1 MQTSRNAAIDRS
13 QSYYDD
19 EKQGYFCELAD
30 LVALRT
36 ESQNPD
42 RIGDL
47 KSYLLDTIRPKFE
60 NLDYSCEIFDQPN
73 SGMAPV
79 LLASRIEQDDFLT
92 VLGYGH
98 GDVIL
103 GQENAW
109 SEGLSPWELRIIEDR
124 VYGRGTA
131 DNKGQHLAHLV
142 SLESVLK
149 TRGQLGFNSKFIIEM
164 GEEKGSVGFR
174 QFVADNLSRFSAD
187 VFFASDGPRVS
198 VKHPNITLGNRGVIN
213 FELVCELREGSHHSG
228 NWGGALSN
236 PGIRL
241 AHALASMVS
250 AEGRL
255 RVEGW
260 HAGPVPEN
268 VHDALAKL
276 VKEPSSDAPAV
287 DIYWGEEDRST
298 LEKVTASNS
307 FEVLAFKTGDPEK
320 PVNAIPGKA
329 NATCQLRF
337 VVGTDRYNIVENLR
351 THLDMH
357 GFDDVKITE
366 VNSASAIHFDA
377 TRTDPDN
384 PWAVWVR
391 DSVERTIQGTC
402 GVLPNSG
409 GSNVTEVMQYD
420 LDIPTVWLPLS
431 HEGCSQH
438 APDEH
443 ILKSMMRE
451 GVAFVT
457 GVYWD
462 LGDSDLAF
470 K

>member
-1 MQTSRNAAIDRS
+1 MKTSRKAAIDRS
-13 QSYYDD
+13 QNYYDD
-19 EKQGYFCELAD
+19 EKHGYFRELAR
-30 LVALRT
+30 LIALKT

-42 RIGDL
+42 RIDDL

-60 NLDYSCEIFDQPN
+60 NLEYNCEIFDRPET
-73 SGMAPV
+73 GMAPV
-79 LLASRIEQDDFLT
+79 LLASRIESDDFLT

-103 GQENAW
+103 GQKSAW
-109 SEGLSPWELRIIEDR
+109 SEGLSPWELRIIKDR

-142 SLESVLK
+142 SLESVLQ

-174 QFVADNLSRFSAD
+174 QLVADNLSRFSAD

-198 VKHPNITLGNRGVIN
+198 VKQPNITLGNRGVIN
-213 FELVCELREGSHHSG
+213 FELVCNLREGGHHSG
-228 NWGGALSN
+228 NWGGALAN

-241 AHALASMVS
+241 AHALSSIVS

-255 RVEGW
+255 QVAGW

-268 VHDALAKL
+268 VQNALAKL
-276 VKEPSSDAPAV
+276 VKEPSRDAPAI
-287 DIYWGEEDRST
+287 DTYWGEEGRTT
-298 LEKVTASNS
+298 LEKTTASNS

-320 PVNAIPGKA
+320 PVNAIPGIA
-329 NATCQLRF
+329 RATCQLRF
-337 VVGTDRYNIVENLR
+337 VVGTDRYNILENLR
-351 THLDMH
+351 AHLDSR
-357 GFDDVKITE
+357 GFEDVKITE
-366 VNSASAIHFDA
+366 VDSTSAIHFDA

-384 PWAVWVR
+384 PWAIWVR
-391 DSVERTIQGTC
+391 DSVERTTQGTC
-402 GVLPNSG
+402 GILPNSG
-409 GSNVTEVMQYD
+409 GSNVTEVMQYE
-420 LDIPTVWLPLS
+420 LNIPTVWLPLS

-451 GVAFVT
+451 AVAYVT

-462 LGDSDLAF
+462 LGDPDLTF
-470 K
+470 R